1 MLSFCLNG
9 LAERTV
15 FKFISIKGIDLF
27 RGTASV
33 VLMVL
38 QERKAGGWISGALG
52 QTVEEQEL
60 ALATTLLMRLK
71 QSSYK
76 SSKADYA

>member
-9 LAERTV
+9 LSERTAYR
-15 FKFISIKGIDLF
+15 FISIKGIELI
-27 RGTASV
+27 RGMAAI

-38 QERKAGGWISGALG
+38 QEREAVRWISGVLG
-52 QTVEEQEL
+52 QTAEELEL
-60 ALATTLLMRLK
+60 VLGTTLLMRLK

-76 SSKADYA
+76 SSKVDYA